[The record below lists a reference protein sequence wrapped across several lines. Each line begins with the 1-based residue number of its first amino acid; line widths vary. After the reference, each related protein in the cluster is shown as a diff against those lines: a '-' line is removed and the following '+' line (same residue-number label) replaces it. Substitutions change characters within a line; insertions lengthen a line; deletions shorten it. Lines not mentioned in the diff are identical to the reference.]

1 MCISMNLEVLGENW
15 EGNKRGHLEKKK
27 KKEIQL
33 GMEEYACRE
42 NDIAKNEAS

>member
-27 KKEIQL
+27 KRK
-33 GMEEYACRE
+33 Y
-42 NDIAKNEAS
+42 S

>member
-27 KKEIQL
+27 KEIQL

>member
-27 KKEIQL
+27 K
-33 GMEEYACRE
+33 G
-42 NDIAKNEAS
+42 NIARNGRVCL

>member
-27 KKEIQL
+27 KK
-33 GMEEYACRE
+33 G
-42 NDIAKNEAS
+42 NIARNGRVCL